1 MIKTMISIFKKPLF
15 PMSKF
20 TLLLF
25 IILAASATL
34 VNSTK
39 QPRFRA
45 SSMYFPQRNRPVQPS
60 GPNPCS
66 FIPGS
71 GHCKPP
77 KWCTLHIV
85 HQHMGSYW
93 LWKWKLRARMYGC
106 FFCPRVFFLLLT
118 IACGLVSK
126 CNLPY
131 HGVLKTVQVFHCLYF
146 HDHEFN
152 FLIVIWGMLL
162 VLGFLPVNKRVAN
175 F

>member
-15 PMSKF
+15 PISKF
-20 TLLLF
+20 TVLLF

-77 KWCTLHIV
+77 K
-85 HQHMGSYW
+85 
-93 LWKWKLRARMYGC
+93 
-106 FFCPRVFFLLLT
+106 
-118 IACGLVSK
+118 
-126 CNLPY
+126 
-131 HGVLKTVQVFHCLYF
+131 
-146 HDHEFN
+146 
-152 FLIVIWGMLL
+152 
-162 VLGFLPVNKRVAN
+162 
-175 F
+175 